1 MNRIIILLLCCIFL
15 SAHFIASAD
24 NRAEEATGPVYI
36 FSLDDEINGRAWRTT
51 RRACDEAV
59 ARDARLVVVRMNTYG
74 GALDA
79 ADSIRS
85 ALLALKIP
93 TVAFIDH
100 NAASAGALIAL
111 ACDTVYMTPG
121 SSMGAATVVNGS
133 GEAMP
138 DKYQS
143 YMSSIMRTTAESHGK
158 YTPEGDS
165 VARWRRNP
173 EIAARMVRGDSIVS
187 FTSSEAVAAG
197 YAEGIVSNLNEA
209 LRLLGHH
216 ESPAEEFEQTLSDEI
231 LGFLSDNAVRAILIM
246 LILGGIYMEMHSPG
260 LGFAAAVSVIAA
272 ILFFLPIF
280 IVGQPSSWVL
290 LLFITGIILVVLEIF
305 VIPGFGVCGI
315 LGITAV
321 IIAMAAAMMPSGGQ
335 WLDKTLMSQ
344 VIAPVLTVFTGL
356 LMSIGLVAWLTSRHG
371 PKFIRRHS
379 ELMKSLDN
387 AEGYI
392 GVDMS
397 PATFV
402 GNHATTVTDMR
413 PAGKIKIGDKIYDA
427 VSTGDFIEA
436 GSRVKI
442 VKYENAQLYIE
453 KPEP

>member
-1 MNRIIILLLCCIFL
+1 MKRSIFILLCCML
-15 SAHFIASAD
+15 TSLLAPAAD
-24 NRAEEATGPVYI
+24 SPQAKGPVYI
-36 FSLDDEINGRAWRTT
+36 FSLDDEINGRAWRAT

-85 ALLALKIP
+85 ALMALRIP
-93 TVAFIDH
+93 TVAFVDH

-111 ACDTVYMTPG
+111 ACDTVFMTPG

-158 YTPEGDS
+158 YIAEGDS
-165 VARWRRNP
+165 VPRWRRNP
-173 EIAARMVRGDSIVS
+173 DIAARMVRGDSIVS
-187 FTSSEAVAAG
+187 FTSSEAVDAG
-197 YAEGIVSNLNEA
+197 YADAVVADLSDA
-209 LRLLGHH
+209 LGRLGHR
-216 ESPAEEFEQTLSDEI
+216 ESPVEEFEQALSDEI
-231 LGFLSDNAVRAILIM
+231 IGFLSDNAVRAILIM

-272 ILFFLPIF
+272 ILFFLPLF
-280 IVGQPSSWVL
+280 ITGQPSSWVL
-290 LLFITGIILVVLEIF
+290 LLFLGGVILVVLEIF

-321 IIAMAAAMMPSGGQ
+321 IISLAASMMPSGGQ
-335 WLDKTLMSQ
+335 WLDKTIMSQ
-344 VIAPVLTVFTGL
+344 VIAPVLTVFAGIL
-356 LMSIGLVAWLTSRHG
+356 LSVGLVAWLTSRHG

-387 AEGYI
+387 SEGYI

-397 PATFV
+397 PAAFV
-402 GNHATTVTDMR
+402 GNHAVTLTDMR
-413 PAGKIKIGDKIYDA
+413 PAGKIKIDSNVYDA
-427 VSTGDFIEA
+427 VSTGDFIDA
-436 GSRVKI
+436 GSKVKI
-442 VKYENAQLYIE
+442 VRYENAQLYVE
-453 KPEP
+453 KAGL

>member
-1 MNRIIILLLCCIFL
+1 MKRSIFILLCCLF
-15 SAHFIASAD
+15 ASLLATAAD
-24 NRAEEATGPVYI
+24 TYAAKGPVYI
-36 FSLDDEINGRAWRTT
+36 FSLDDEINGRAWRVT

-93 TVAFIDH
+93 TVAFVDH

-111 ACDTVYMTPG
+111 ACDTVFMT
-121 SSMGAATVVNGS
+121 MGAATVVNGS

-158 YTPEGDS
+158 YIAEGDS
-165 VARWRRNP
+165 VARWRRDP
-173 EIAARMVRGDSIVS
+173 DIAARMVRGDSIVS
-187 FTSSEAVAAG
+187 FTSSEAVEAG
-197 YAEGIVSNLNEA
+197 YADGVVSDLNDA
-209 LRLLGHH
+209 LGRLGHR
-216 ESPAEEFEQTLSDEI
+216 ETPVEEFEQTLSDEI
-231 LGFLSDNAVRAILIM
+231 IGFLSDNAVRAILIM

-260 LGFAAAVSVIAA
+260 LGFAAAVAVIAV
-272 ILFFLPIF
+272 ILFFLPLF
-280 IVGQPSSWVL
+280 ITGQPSSWVL
-290 LLFITGIILVVLEIF
+290 LLFLGGVILVVLEIF

-321 IIAMAAAMMPSGGQ
+321 IISLAASMMPSGGQ
-335 WLDKTLMSQ
+335 WLDKTIMSQ
-344 VIAPVLTVFTGL
+344 VVAPVLTVFVGIL
-356 LMSIGLVAWLTSRHG
+356 LAVGLVAWLTSRHG

-387 AEGYI
+387 SEGYI

-397 PATFV
+397 PAAFV
-402 GNHATTVTDMR
+402 GSHAVTLTDMR
-413 PAGKIKIGDKIYDA
+413 PAGKIKIDNNVYDA
-427 VSTGDFIEA
+427 VSTGDFIDA
-436 GSRVKI
+436 GSKVKI
-442 VKYENAQLYIE
+442 VRYENAQLYVE
-453 KPEP
+453 KAGL